1 MTNKLPVR
9 LAIEEWLPRAA
20 LCLVTV
26 FCVAAM
32 ATIVEATQ
40 TGEDSLNT
48 RLVGTNDL
56 QARSA
61 YQPLPIQ
68 QGDRR
73 ILYVGHHGGEQPNP
87 LTGETEQNGV
97 SVVDVTDA
105 ANPEYLH
112 HIPPTG
118 EARGSQMV
126 QVCSGGRSPARR
138 TRQVVP
144 LADQRRPR
152 P

>member
-48 RLVGTNDL
+48 HLLRTNGGL
-56 QARSA
+56 
-61 YQPLPIQ
+61 
-68 QGDRR
+68 
-73 ILYVGHHGGEQPNP
+73 GHEIW
-87 LTGETEQNGV
+87 
-97 SVVDVTDA
+97 DVTEPASPTFVTTVAEMGMSASREGEGEVDTHKHYWECA
-105 ANPEYLH
+105 TGIAYL
-112 HIPPTG
+112 I
-118 EARGSQMV
+118 GS
-126 QVCSGGRSPARR
+126 
-138 TRQVVP
+138 
-144 LADQRRPR
+144 ADGW
-152 P
+152 